1 MSGAVI
7 GHALGM
13 AFGISLS
20 DELAENIRGAVGD
33 KRLRAEAGSP
43 TLLFTKP
50 VHRPE
55 GISEQLTLLLQ
66 GDPADGQAA
75 DLLQTGGII
84 MANTLAVEV
93 GGFMF
98 RTVFAIKE
106 AVSDSFLAAFGLL
119 LMLLRAAQYWLI
131 SHPTAGAFGIQT
143 YHRPA
148 FNISELH

>member
-7 GHALGM
+7 GHALGV

-20 DELAENIRGAVGD
+20 DKLAENIRGAAGD
-33 KRLRAEAGSP
+33 KRLTAEAGSP

-55 GISEQLTLLLQ
+55 GISEQLALLLQ
-66 GDPADGQAA
+66 GDPADGQAI

-84 MANTLAVEV
+84 MANTLAVDI
-93 GGFMF
+93 GGFMLC
-98 RTVFAIKE
+98 TVFAVEE
-106 AVSDSFLAAFGLL
+106 AVSDGFLAAFGLL
-119 LMLLRAAQYWLI
+119 LMRQRAAQLRLI

-143 YHRPA
+143 HDWPA